1 MKKRI
6 LYSTLLVAAGGVYG
20 ADPPAMKEGLWSIHT
35 VSTDQPGNKR
45 TEGTQKLCR
54 SHAYDERVRAMAAQ
68 QSAKTCKTISE
79 NSAGGTTTS
88 ENQCTVGGSVL
99 KTKAV
104 VTLNGDSAHSET
116 HTTYTPAMYGM
127 SETSMVMDQ
136 KYLGACPA
144 GVQPGDRIGPDG
156 KVIHGSK
163 QQ

>member
-1 MKKRI
+1 MKKRF
-6 LYSTLLVAAGGVYG
+6 LCSTLWLAGGGVYA
-20 ADPPAMKEGLWSIHT
+20 ADPPVMKEGLWSIHT
-35 VSTDQPGNKR
+35 VSTDQPGDKK

-79 NSAGGTTTS
+79 NTAGGTMTT

-104 VTLNGDSAHSET
+104 VTFNGDSAHSET
-116 HTTYTPAMYGM
+116 HTSYTPAMYGM
-127 SETSMVMDQ
+127 SETTMVMDQ
-136 KYLGACPA
+136 KYLGPCPA

-156 KVIHGSK
+156 KVNHGSK
-163 QQ
+163 QK